1 MRIATCAALFLSAS
15 LITVRAQQAG
25 MQNVWDIHNT
35 LSAIALHADRLAPF
49 VDQIHP
55 ENWTGAPEGYVAQA
69 KTCRNEVRAVAAAA
83 RKLSQNP
90 EKLTDALETL
100 FQIRTEETMLASLGE
115 GLRKY
120 SNPPMADLLNAAVA
134 ENAANRDRLQQYI
147 LELAAARE
155 QEFRVA
161 DEEAQ
166 RCRQSLSRQS
176 PQPQPARPKQ
186 EKN

>member
-1 MRIATCAALFLSAS
+1 MRIVTCAALFLSGG
-15 LITVRAQQAG
+15 LFPVRAQQAG

-35 LSAIALHADRLAPF
+35 LAAIALHADRLAPF

-55 ENWTGAPEGYVAQA
+55 ENWNGAPEGYAAQA
-69 KTCRNEVRAVAAAA
+69 RTCRNEVRAVAAAV

-100 FQIRTEETMLASLGE
+100 FQIRTEEAMLASLGE

-134 ENAANRDRLQQYI
+134 ENTANRDRLQQYI
-147 LELAAARE
+147 LELATARE
-155 QEFRVA
+155 QEFHVA

-166 RCRQSLSRQS
+166 RCRQSLSRQ
-176 PQPQPARPKQ
+176 PAQQQPVRPKQ